1 MAEIIL
7 EVQDGNHSMASTKP
21 KRDTLKD
28 KLLRLSKFFRKYEK
42 AIVNT
47 EDYEI
52 RLGK

>member
-7 EVQDGNHSMASTKP
+7 EVQDGNHSVVSAKP
-21 KRDTLKD
+21 KKNTLKN
-28 KLLRLSKFFRKYEK
+28 KLLRLSRFFRKYEK

-52 RLGK
+52 RVGK